1 MNNDKTQS
9 GKQDQMN
16 QQSHSQVDQQQQK
29 NQQQQG
35 SRQAGK
41 EPDVAHQQNRSGSQ
55 PNR

>member
-1 MNNDKTQS
+1 
-9 GKQDQMN
+9 MN

-41 EPDVAHQQNRSGSQ
+41 ESDVAHQQNRSGSQ